1 MSKKFS
7 IIKTED
13 FGKLNYE
20 IDSYQAMTGEIKP
33 YLFMNKNTV
42 DTIINSY
49 KEFNISPYK
58 IHKDDCI
65 GCYTGYKVFIDNDLK
80 LGEIE
85 VR

>member
-1 MSKKFS
+1 MGKKFS
-7 IIKTED
+7 IIRTLD

-20 IDSYQAMTGEIKP
+20 IDSYQTMAGETNP

-42 DTIINSY
+42 DMVINPY
-49 KEFNISPYK
+49 KEFNIRPYK
-58 IHKDDCI
+58 IHEGDCI
-65 GCYTGYKVFIDNDLK
+65 SCYSGYKVFIDNDLK

>member
-7 IIKTED
+7 TIRMAD

-20 IDSYQAMTGEIKP
+20 IDSYQVTTGETNP

-42 DTIINSY
+42 NTIINSY

-65 GCYTGYKVFIDNDLK
+65 GCYKGYKVFIDNDLK

-85 VR
+85 IR